1 MTASSNS
8 VQSLSKV
15 GYARDVYTV
24 GRAAEL
30 TGIPRETLRKWE
42 SRYGVVSPSRT
53 EGGYRM
59 YDDAALRR
67 LAAMRDL
74 VDAGWSPR
82 EAAARVLTQADVAAP
97 GAAPTAEGQ
106 GDVDALTR
114 AAEDMDP
121 QLLLRALADGLPGD
135 DLAREVDRWLL
146 PSLTRL
152 GLAWGDGK
160 VTVAGEHFASAG
172 VQRRLAQLF
181 DAAPDPAP
189 TAPHVVVGLAGGSR
203 HELGVLAFAA
213 LLRRN
218 GVRVT
223 YVGGDLPGEAW
234 LSTVRALAPDA
245 AVVGV
250 PTAEDA
256 PAVREVVSTLAAHA
270 PAVLLGVGG
279 AHQERISGGV
289 HLGHVVSEAAQRLA
303 DRLRGGRS

>member
-1 MTASSNS
+1 M
-8 VQSLSKV
+8 
-15 GYARDVYTV
+15 YTV

-42 SRYGVVSPSRT
+42 SRYGVVRPSRS

-59 YDDAALRR
+59 YDDGALRR

-82 EAAARVLTQADVAAP
+82 EAAARVLARTDGAGPAAEP
-97 GAAPTAEGQ
+97 PDGA
-106 GDVDALTR
+106 GDVDALAR
-114 AAEDMDP
+114 AAAEMDP
-121 QLLLRALADGLPGD
+121 QLLGQALADGLPGD
-135 DLAREVDRWLL
+135 DLEAEVDRWLL

-152 GLAWGDGK
+152 GLAWRDGR

-181 DAAPDPAP
+181 EAVPEPEAS
-189 TAPHVVVGLAGGSR
+189 APHVVVGLARGSR

-213 LLRRN
+213 LLRHH

-234 LSTVRALAPDA
+234 LSTVRALSPEAV
-245 AVVGV
+245 VVGV
-250 PTAEDA
+250 PIADDV
-256 PAVREVVSTLAAHA
+256 PAVREVVSTLVAHA
-270 PAVLLGVGG
+270 PGVLVGVGG
-279 AHQERISGGV
+279 AHQDQVAGGV
-289 HLGHVVSEAAQRLA
+289 PLGHVVGEAARDLA
-303 DRLRGGRS
+303 ATLSRRSR

>member
-1 MTASSNS
+1 
-8 VQSLSKV
+8 
-15 GYARDVYTV
+15 VYTV

-42 SRYGVVSPSRT
+42 SRYGVVSPART
-53 EGGYRM
+53 DGGYRL
-59 YDDAALRR
+59 YDDGALRR

-82 EAAARVLTQADVAAP
+82 EAAARVLDQAA
-97 GAAPTAEGQ
+97 GAGSDPLPPVEGR
-106 GDVDALTR
+106 GDLDALAR

-121 QLLLRALADGLPGD
+121 DLLQQALVHGLPGD
-135 DLAREVDRWLL
+135 DLAVEVDRWLL

-152 GLAWGDGK
+152 GLAWRDGR
-160 VTVAGEHFASAG
+160 VTVAGEHFASAA
-172 VQRRLAQLF
+172 VQRRLSQLF
-181 DAAPDPAP
+181 DAVPVPEAS
-189 TAPHVVVGLAGGSR
+189 APHVVVGLARGSR

-213 LLRRN
+213 LLRRH

-245 AVVGV
+245 AVIGV
-250 PTAEDA
+250 PDAEDV

-270 PAVLLGVGG
+270 PGLLIGIGG
-279 AHQERISGGV
+279 GHQERISQGV
-289 HLGHVVSEAAQRLA
+289 HLGHVVSVAASELA
-303 DRLRGGRS
+303 ASLRPG